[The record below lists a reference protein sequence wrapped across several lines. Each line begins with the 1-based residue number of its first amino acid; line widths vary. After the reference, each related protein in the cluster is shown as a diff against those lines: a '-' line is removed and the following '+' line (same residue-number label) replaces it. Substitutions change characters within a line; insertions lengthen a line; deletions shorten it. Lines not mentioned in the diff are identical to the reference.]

1 MYNFVD
7 PGTGYEIYRP
17 KQKLMITKLEQVE
30 KWNAIRVQGD
40 VQKIAIIYDITPK
53 TIYRAL
59 KTGRMNV
66 KTLEALS
73 LYFKD
78 RINNLS

>member
-1 MYNFVD
+1 MHD
-7 PGTGYEIYRP
+7 LQHTRTGHEIYRY

-30 KWNAIRVQGD
+30 KWNKLRVQGD
-40 VQKIAIIYDITPK
+40 VKKIAAIYDISPK
-53 TIYRAL
+53 TLYRAL

-66 KTLEALS
+66 KTLEAFS

>member
-1 MYNFVD
+1 MHD
-7 PGTGYEIYRP
+7 LQHTRTGYEIYRP

-30 KWNAIRVQGD
+30 KWNKLRVQGD
-40 VQKIAIIYDITPK
+40 VKKIATIYDISPK
-53 TIYRAL
+53 TLYRAL

-66 KTLEALS
+66 KTLEAFS

>member
-1 MYNFVD
+1 MCNIQHT
-7 PGTGYEIYRP
+7 GTGHEVYRP
-17 KQKLMITKLEQVE
+17 KSKLMITKQEQVE
-30 KWNAIRVQGD
+30 KWNSLRVQGD
-40 VQKIAIIYDITPK
+40 VKKIATIYDISPK
-53 TIYRAL
+53 TLYRAL

-66 KTLEALS
+66 KTLEAFS

>member
-1 MYNFVD
+1 MHD
-7 PGTGYEIYRP
+7 LQHTGTGSEIYRY

-30 KWNAIRVQGD
+30 KWNALRVQGD
-40 VQKIAIIYDITPK
+40 VKKIATIYDISPK
-53 TIYRAL
+53 TLYRAL

-66 KTLEALS
+66 KTLEAFS

>member
-1 MYNFVD
+1 MHD
-7 PGTGYEIYRP
+7 IQHTQTGHEIYRY

-30 KWNAIRVQGD
+30 KWNKLRVQGD
-40 VQKIAIIYDITPK
+40 VKKIATIYDISPK
-53 TIYRAL
+53 TLYRAL

-66 KTLEALS
+66 KTLEAFS

-78 RINNLS
+78 RLNNLS

>member
-1 MYNFVD
+1 MRNIQH
-7 PGTGYEIYRP
+7 TGRRQEIYRP
-17 KQKLMITKLEQVE
+17 KSKLMTTKQEQLD
-30 KWNAIRVQGD
+30 KWNSLRVQGD
-40 VQKIAIIYDITPK
+40 VKKIATIYDISPK
-53 TIYRAL
+53 TLYRAL

-66 KTLEALS
+66 KTLEAFS

>member
-1 MYNFVD
+1 MRNLQHTRR
-7 PGTGYEIYRP
+7 GHEIYRY

-30 KWNAIRVQGD
+30 KWNKLRVQGD
-40 VQKIAIIYDITPK
+40 VKKIATIYDISPK
-53 TIYRAL
+53 TLYRAL

-66 KTLEALS
+66 KTLEAFS

>member
-1 MYNFVD
+1 MRNLQHTRR
-7 PGTGYEIYRP
+7 GQEIYRY

-30 KWNAIRVQGD
+30 KWNNLRVQGD
-40 VQKIAIIYDITPK
+40 VKKIATIYDISPK
-53 TIYRAL
+53 TLYRAL

-66 KTLEALS
+66 KTLEAFS

>member
-1 MYNFVD
+1 MFNFVD
-7 PGTGYEIYRP
+7 PGTGYEIYRH